1 VSRGLKGIVL
11 CAGLG
16 NRLRPLTSRWP
27 KPAVVLLGAPL
38 LRFSLACL
46 KRANINQVGIN
57 THHLPEIME
66 RVARDECQRLGLELH
81 ISREAAQLLGT
92 GGGVHGF
99 KDFVKDDDVVV
110 MNGDVL
116 FSIEVAPVVRAHAT
130 AKSPATMV
138 LLPMPAG
145 EKYNAVEVD
154 IEGRVRR
161 IANKGLS
168 LDQGALTSWHFS
180 GMHVLSPEV
189 FEFMNK
195 SGPEDINH
203 DVYLRMM
210 ASGRFP
216 VAFRPE
222 PEGLYWSDLGTPER
236 YGKTHQDVL
245 FGQVPQDAFGESSVF
260 HQVRFAQNYWAHP
273 KAQLHDVKVAGP
285 AWFAEGCVL
294 EDGVRIGTAVSVG
307 RGAVVGRG
315 ARLNRVAV
323 LDGASVSPGL
333 ELEDCLVMPG
343 DGGSQVVRWA

>member
-16 NRLRPLTSRWP
+16 TRLRPLTTRWP

-57 THHLPEIME
+57 THHLPEMME
-66 RVARDECQRLGLELH
+66 RVARDECQRLGIELH

-92 GGGVHGF
+92 GGGIYGF

-116 FSIEVAPVVRAHAT
+116 FSIDVVSVVQAHAM
-130 AKSPATMV
+130 AKSIATMV

-145 EKYNAVEVD
+145 ERYNTVEVD
-154 IEGRVRR
+154 LEGLVRR
-161 IANKGLS
+161 IANKGV
-168 LDQGALTSWHFS
+168 LTDEVPLTAWHFS

-189 FEFMNK
+189 FEFMK
-195 SGPEDINH
+195 RVPEDINH

-210 ASGRFP
+210 ATGRFP
-216 VAFRPE
+216 AAFRPD

-236 YGKTHQDVL
+236 YSKTHQDVL
-245 FGQVPQDAFGESSVF
+245 FGQVPQDVFGESSVF
-260 HQVRFAQNYWAHP
+260 HQLRCTQNYWAHP
-273 KAQLHDVKVAGP
+273 NAQLNDVKVAGP

-294 EDGVRIGTAVSVG
+294 EEGVRIGTAVSVG

-323 LDGASVSPGL
+323 LEGANVPPGL